1 MNVSDLISRSELT
14 AAIKRQYCTGCD
26 NYNGSRCRAC
36 HADDMLSL
44 VDDAVAA
51 GPRWI
56 SVEERLPENKQIVI
70 GYTPCDGYMFVGYYR
85 EEKNWKQWYIVT
97 AMRSTKY
104 MTKKVTHWMP
114 LPEAPKEG

>member
-1 MNVSDLISRSELT
+1 MSDLISRSELT

-56 SVEERLPENKQIVI
+56 PMEGKRPPLGEVLVCTTGRFPW
-70 GYTPCDGYMFVGYYR
+70 VGIAWCNG
-85 EEKNWKQWYIVT
+85 KNTFETGGGLKLRGKDV
-97 AMRSTKY
+97 S
-104 MTKKVTHWMP
+104 HWMP
-114 LPEAPKEG
+114 LPEPPKEE